1 MYTDSQKWIINPS
14 TDETLTY
21 QIYEDNAGGLHMLIF
36 RESLTSAALIGA
48 CLGIRPEDIS
58 TCITDL
64 DMWETWEGLV
74 DVGENSAELDEIREK
89 CMLVAES
96 RVESLGLVREICYG
110 RMGEAAKQAFKSC
123 SREIFGGC
131 SVPPAYAEPI
141 LKDYV
146 SGRVNK
152 RYSTPCKVSGSSAK
166 KSRLRFDGRALYS
179 YDTQIAT
186 IDRNNYRLVIMGQR
200 YSATTSRIQNALET
214 LANRWNFR
222 VYYLAP
228 HLKIDKVFS

>member
-1 MYTDSQKWIINPS
+1 MYTESKKWIIGPG
-14 TDETLTY
+14 TEETLTY

-36 RESLTSAALIGA
+36 NESLNSAALIGA

-58 TCITDL
+58 TCITGL
-64 DMWETWEGLV
+64 DTWEEWEGLV
-74 DVGENSAELDEIREK
+74 NVEENRADLDEIREK
-89 CMLVAES
+89 CMLVAEL
-96 RVESLGLVREICYG
+96 RVESLGLVQEICFG

-123 SREIFGGC
+123 SREVFGGR

-152 RYSTPCKVSGSSAK
+152 RYSTPCKVSGSSK
-166 KSRLRFDGRALYS
+166 KPRLWFDGRALYS
-179 YDTQIAT
+179 YDTQIAA

-200 YSATTSRIQNALET
+200 YSATASRIQNALET
-214 LANRWNFR
+214 LASHWDFQ

-228 HLKIDKVFS
+228 HLKIDKVF